1 MLWGSASALLAF
13 AVAIMAWALFAPYDQ
28 QSVLREAGQVG
39 AASRPTASSRLPLSS
54 FAAVWELDLRRPLV
68 DKPVMARVSPAT
80 APAPLDLQLAGT
92 IIEQGRSLA
101 VFAGRDGKV
110 ELKAVGEVFR
120 GREVLRIEQDRV
132 NVRYNGEQVT
142 LTLKKGPT
150 G

>member
-1 MLWGSASALLAF
+1 MLWGSSAALLAF
-13 AVAIMAWALFAPYDQ
+13 AVAIMAWALLAPYDQ

-39 AASRPTASSRLPLSS
+39 ATSPPMASPRLPLSS

-68 DKPVMARVSPAT
+68 DKPVNARVPPAT
-80 APAPLDLQLAGT
+80 PPAPLDLQLTGT

-110 ELKAVGEVFR
+110 ELKGVGEAFR
-120 GREVLRIEQDRV
+120 GGEVLLIEQDRV
-132 NVRYNGEQVT
+132 KIRYKGELVT

>member
-1 MLWGSASALLAF
+1 
-13 AVAIMAWALFAPYDQ
+13 
-28 QSVLREAGQVG
+28 
-39 AASRPTASSRLPLSS
+39 
-54 FAAVWELDLRRPLV
+54 
-68 DKPVMARVSPAT
+68 MARVSPAT

-110 ELKAVGEVFR
+110 ELKGVGEVFR